1 MGWMFVPLTQY
12 HGGGAAAT
20 IEPLCEHLDHYR
32 MMLNNN
38 LLAGVQAA
46 YRGHR
51 IYDTDETKA
60 MVKDS
65 IAVYKKYRSIF
76 ESPAVKIRRPDGRDF
91 DGYVHVNPELCEKGM
106 LVLFNPLDEE
116 ITRTIRVPLYYTG
129 LTETAEFARFD
140 TEPFS
145 CELARD
151 YTVTLTVTIPAND
164 FVWYTIR

>member
-1 MGWMFVPLTQY
+1 
-12 HGGGAAAT
+12 
-20 IEPLCEHLDHYR
+20 
-32 MMLNNN
+32 
-38 LLAGVQAA
+38 
-46 YRGHR
+46 
-51 IYDTDETKA
+51 

-65 IAVYKKYRSIF
+65 IAVYKKYRAIF

-91 DGYVHVNPELCEKGM
+91 DGYVHVNPELDEKGM

-140 TEPFS
+140 KEPFP